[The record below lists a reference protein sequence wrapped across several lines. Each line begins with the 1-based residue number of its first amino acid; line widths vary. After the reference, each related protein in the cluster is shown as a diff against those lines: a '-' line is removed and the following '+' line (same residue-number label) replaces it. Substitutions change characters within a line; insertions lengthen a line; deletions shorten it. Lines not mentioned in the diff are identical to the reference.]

1 MIVSPQEV
9 LFKEAYCILQV
20 AKNLTN
26 ELDPIIDIIYNNV
39 IDNKHTIIT
48 GIGKNSDIAC
58 KMAATYSSIGIPSF
72 YLDAYKALHGDLGV
86 VLPNSIVIGLSK
98 SGNTEELN
106 YTFEACGQRGAK
118 LVSLTC
124 NKESS
129 LGKITN
135 KFNGID
141 VSFVCEGEADE
152 HNLAPTSSSTLFLAI
167 GDAIGCSVSS
177 RLNWSK
183 DQFLIN
189 HPAGSLG
196 RQLRQTGK

>member
-1 MIVSPQEV
+1 MIISPQEV
-9 LFKEAYCILQV
+9 LFKEAHCILQV
-20 AKNLTN
+20 AKNLGN
-26 ELDPIIDIIYNNV
+26 ELDPIIELIYNNV
-39 IDNKHTIIT
+39 IDGKHTIIT

-58 KMAATYSSIGIPSF
+58 KMAATYSSIGIPAF

-86 VLPNSIVIGLSK
+86 VLPGSVIVGLSK

-106 YTFEACGQRGAK
+106 YTFEACGKRGAK
-118 LVSLTC
+118 LISLTC

-129 LGKITN
+129 LGKIT
-135 KFNGID
+135 KRFEGID
-141 VSFVCEGEADE
+141 VAFVCEGEADE

-177 RLNWSK
+177 RLLWSRE
-183 DQFLIN
+183 QFLMN

-196 RQLRQTGK
+196 KQLRQEGK